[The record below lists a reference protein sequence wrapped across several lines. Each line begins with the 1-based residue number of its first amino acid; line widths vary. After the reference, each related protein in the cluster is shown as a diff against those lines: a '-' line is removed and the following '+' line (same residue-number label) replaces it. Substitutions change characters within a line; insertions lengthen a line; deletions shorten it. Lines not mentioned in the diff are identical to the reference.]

1 MDWLAENWVGVL
13 VFAAFIGMHLFG
25 HGGHGGHGGSGGHGG
40 HGGYG
45 GQDDQRPADGEQP
58 GKDRPQG
65 HHH

>member
-1 MDWLAENWVGVL
+1 MDWLAQNWVWVL

-25 HGGHGGHGGSGGHGG
+25 HGGHGSHGGGG
-40 HGGYG
+40 
-45 GQDDQRPADGEQP
+45 DQRPTDGEQP